1 MDLGEPEHVDSW
13 EQKTVARDISGGGQG
28 DPVARA
34 QNDQGQSYLSTK
46 GLLDTMSLS
55 TREPVDRMT
64 AVKLVLIE
72 LSQHRGPGPEQSKT
86 NTHNHFGWKLQVQQ
100 LSS

>member
-1 MDLGEPEHVDSW
+1 MDSW
-13 EQKTVARDISGGGQG
+13 EQRSIARDISGGGQG

-34 QNDQGQSYLSTK
+34 QNEQGQSYLSTK
-46 GLLDTMSLS
+46 DLLDTMLLS

-72 LSQHRGPGPEQSKT
+72 LSQHRSRG
-86 NTHNHFGWKLQVQQ
+86 
-100 LSS
+100 LSTVKQIHTITLDGSFK